1 MNLQCILVDDE
12 PNNIE
17 SLSLLLEHIPGV
29 SIQHCFTSPE
39 DAYHHILRNP
49 PHILFLDVEMPG
61 MSGFELLERLP
72 DLPMSVIFVTA
83 YNDFAI
89 KAFRVN
95 AIDYVLKPVLFSDLK
110 AAVEKAKEKQLHREP
125 LRIVSDDRIA
135 LPTAKGIEFIQAGMI
150 LRLHGAGA
158 YTEIFLLNGNKM
170 LVSGNLG
177 EFDNLLQP
185 HGFFRCHSSHIIN
198 PRYLIR
204 YLKEDGG
211 SLVMTDG
218 STVPVSRRKKDAFLN
233 LFGS

>member
-17 SLSLLLEHIPGV
+17 SLCLLLEHLPGV
-29 SIQHCFTSPE
+29 QVQHCFTKPE
-39 DAYHHILRNP
+39 EAYHHILRNP
-49 PHILFLDVEMPG
+49 PNILFLDVEMPG

-72 DLPMSVIFVTA
+72 DLPISVIFVTA
-83 YNDFAI
+83 YNEFAV

-110 AAVEKAKEKQLHREP
+110 AAVEKAKTHQHHKERFKPVE
-125 LRIVSDDRIA
+125 DDRLA
-135 LPTAKGIEFIQAGMI
+135 VPTAKGIEFIQAAMI
-150 LRLHGAGA
+150 MRLTGAGA
-158 YTEIFLLNGNKM
+158 YTELFLLNGNKL

-177 EFDNLLQP
+177 EFETLLLP
-185 HGFFRCHSSHIIN
+185 HGFFRCHSSHMIN
-198 PRYLIR
+198 PKYLVR

-218 STVPVSRRKKDAFLN
+218 STVPVSRRKKDEFLN
-233 LFGS
+233 LFTS

>member
-29 SIQHCFTSPE
+29 SIQHCFTRPE
-39 DAYHHILRNP
+39 DAYQHILRNP
-49 PHILFLDVEMPG
+49 PDLLFLDVEMPG

-72 DLPMSVIFVTA
+72 ELPMSVVFVTA
-83 YNDFAI
+83 YNEFAV

-110 AAVEKAKEKQLHREP
+110 AAVEKAREQQRQRDP
-125 LRIVSDDRIA
+125 LRLPVEDRLA

-177 EFDNLLQP
+177 EFETMLRP

-198 PRYLIR
+198 PKYLIR

-218 STVPVSRRKKDAFLN
+218 STVPVSRRKKDDFLN
-233 LFGS
+233 LFGA